1 MSEAQGMEALIARLA
16 ADAGPPAH
24 DLRQLRGRV
33 AAAALGAA
41 AVAAVMALAG
51 LGWRGDLPGALMVP
65 TVALKFLWAGA
76 LGLTGALAL
85 TRAGQPGRRSVTA
98 AALAP
103 AALGGLVGG
112 ALWAVDP
119 APTPDFA
126 SPPFCVLA
134 IVTMALPGLAAGF
147 YALRAGAPVNLR
159 MAGAAAGTLAGAGAA
174 MGYALYCP
182 VDSAGFVMVWY
193 TAGVAAAAAMGAAAA
208 PRVAAW

>member
-1 MSEAQGMEALIARLA
+1 MEALIARLA
-16 ADAGPPAH
+16 AEAGPPAH
-24 DLRQLRGRV
+24 DLRRLRGRV
-33 AAAALGAA
+33 AAAAVGAA

-76 LGLTGALAL
+76 LAVTAALAL
-85 TRAGQPGRRSVTA
+85 ARLGQPGRRAVTL

-103 AALGGLVGG
+103 AAFAGVIGG
-112 ALWAVDP
+112 ALWAADP

-147 YALRAGAPVNLR
+147 HALRAGAPVNLR
-159 MAGAAAGTLAGAGAA
+159 AAGAAAGVLAGAGAA

-193 TAGVAAAAAMGAAAA
+193 TAGVAVAAALGAAAA